1 MTWLVITILSYF
13 ILAVVFLVDKYLL
26 TSSIPNSKV
35 YVFYVGI
42 LGILSLILAPFVGF
56 YIPGI
61 SQIILGLSAGATF
74 IFGLFWFYKGLSLF
88 EASRIVPAVGG
99 LIPLFTFGFV
109 YVFSRGRVS
118 LSLQEIIAF
127 LFLLFGSVFIVS
139 EKDKFI
145 NLKSLK
151 ISLIASFF
159 VSLSSVLIKYVY
171 LSLPFWSGFIWKNIG
186 GFLMAL
192 CFFIIFP
199 EIKKEIF
206 KNRTSEGSEGEEE
219 GKALFARREKSNP
232 QKATVF
238 LTNQAIGGG
247 ASVLQNWAIALA
259 PLVYVAFIN
268 VLQGVQYV
276 FLLIFSVFLSLK
288 FPQILKEEIS
298 KGILVQKIIAII
310 VIGGGLA
317 LLVI

>member
-61 SQIILGLSAGATF
+61 SQIILGLLAGATF

-109 YVFSRGRVS
+109 YVFSRGRVN

-171 LSLPFWSGFIWKNIG
+171 LSLPFWPGFIWKNIG

-206 KNRTSEGSEGEEE
+206 K
-219 GKALFARREKSNP
+219 KREKSNP

-238 LTNQAIGGG
+238 LTNQAMGGG

-317 LLVI
+317 LLIL